1 MRVSQQEKAPRGC
14 GAKDKGQRGIGI
26 KLASLIL
33 TSAWGH
39 SFGKNYP
46 PHDFEALQAEL
57 AKVEAAAAV
66 TGRIT
71 SVSVTGRISF

>member
-33 TSAWGH
+33 TSACGPQ
-39 SFGKNYP
+39 F
-46 PHDFEALQAEL
+46 
-57 AKVEAAAAV
+57 AKD
-66 TGRIT
+66 
-71 SVSVTGRISF
+71 